1 MAGTATVTQ
10 LYKSRKVKSYSIAWT
25 STAGGAVSANAFA
38 TIGGYIVRVTVV
50 PGSGG
55 SAPTDL
61 YDATLVDADNIDVL
75 DATGANLAAAT
86 GVTFNF
92 DPPLFL
98 PSGGTLDLV
107 IANAGN
113 AKTGRVDIYIDGD
126 VT

>member
-1 MAGTATVTQ
+1 MAGTTVLTQ
-10 LYKSRKVKSYSIAWT
+10 DYKSRTVKVYSIAWT
-25 STAGGAVSANAFA
+25 STAGGAVSGNSFS
-38 TIGGYIVRVTVV
+38 TVGGYLVRVTVV

-75 DATGANLAAAT
+75 NATGANLAQAT
-86 GVTFNF
+86 GATFNF
-92 DPPLFL
+92 DPPLFV
-98 PSGGTLDLV
+98 PRAGTLDLV

-126 VT
+126 LT